1 MAEDYWHSCSC
12 PWFVFRNIHSYKD
25 MDCFINE
32 ELSEITAPKVIDSIK
47 VLGKSGKLHRSFG
60 DYDSFDYPI
69 EMQLV
74 EFDRLEDVKRWL
86 SGSGKLILHTDPDKY
101 REAIVTFNGQPRPY
115 TNEMGAFWRFTVN
128 FECQPFKRTLREYFV
143 SLQNGVNIIEDPG
156 TEIARPLFEVESNG
170 NELKIET
177 NGALFTV
184 KNPKKDGVI
193 TIDSEKRL
201 AIQNRSFLKT
211 YGELP
216 TLNPG
221 KNILKI
227 QGVKTIRM
235 MNRSVWI

>member
-1 MAEDYWHSCSC
+1 M
-12 PWFVFRNIHSYKD
+12 
-25 MDCFINE
+25 
-32 ELSEITAPKVIDSIK
+32 
-47 VLGKSGKLHRSFG
+47 
-60 DYDSFDYPI
+60 
-69 EMQLV
+69 
-74 EFDRLEDVKRWL
+74 
-86 SGSGKLILHTDPDKY
+86 
-101 REAIVTFNGQPRPY
+101 
-115 TNEMGAFWRFTVN
+115 
-128 FECQPFKRTLREYFV
+128 
-143 SLQNGVNIIEDPG
+143 
-156 TEIARPLFEVESNG
+156 
-170 NELKIET
+170 
-177 NGALFTV
+177 